1 MFLSSCPTSFP
12 VCAFIIYIYISL
24 TCTVCVQGVCRI
36 RAEGMTQL
44 DPYYVA
50 PVTRLDD
57 ILAKGA
63 DVKVPHP
70 RVHDDK
76 ARTGGCGTLKPPDA
90 QA

>member
-1 MFLSSCPTSFP
+1 MPHFP
-12 VCAFIIYIYISL
+12 SRLRFYILYIYIPHL
-24 TCTVCVQGVCRI
+24 YRVCVQGVCRI

-70 RVHDDK
+70 RRHHDK